1 MQPQLTQHRA
11 QPRSFCRLA
20 LSAPLV
26 GTSGL
31 FSSASAQQDV
41 GEISIRIVGARLVTE
56 GYPFTAALQHVAG
69 HGYGGSLVHSQWVL
83 TAAHWHRMPESLNG
97 DHKQALSMQPFLD
110 RSTGA
115 GCANPSQRANVPP
128 QRSSPPAGTA

>member
-83 TAAHWHRMPESLNG
+83 TAAHCAAGR
-97 DHKQALSMQPFLD
+97 LSV
-110 RSTGA
+110 RVGST
-115 GCANPSQRANVPP
+115 R
-128 QRSSPPAGTA
+128 RSSGARSFRWSR